1 MLEKCAALGFPGAHI
16 IAMQG
21 PFSQA
26 MNAALLRAR
35 PAQNPRDQGHRRVR
49 RLCGEGRGS

>member
-26 MNAALLRAR
+26 MNAALLRETGA
-35 PAQNPRDQGHRRVR
+35 NPRDQGHRRVR